1 MAGKEKTRDKAPEV
15 HPEPAKPDQE
25 SAEETL
31 DIESMPL
38 ASARNIPRPHTSL
51 AVRFPGNLGK
61 LTVSLLGAV
70 SSVPSLAEVE
80 KINKAAGGQTRTP
93 LMTLILALVAQAGGS
108 TTVEDLCAQF
118 PNYWNRPLPS
128 TPYTLEEFVYIIVR
142 SSDGLRV
149 S

>member
-1 MAGKEKTRDKAPEV
+1 MAGKDKTREKASEI
-15 HPEPAKPDQE
+15 HPEPTKPDQE
-25 SAEETL
+25 SAEEMV
-31 DIESMPL
+31 DIESLPL

-51 AVRFPGNLGK
+51 AVRFPGNLSK
-61 LTVSLLGAV
+61 LTVSLLGEV

-93 LMTLILALVAQAGGS
+93 LMTLILAIVAQAGGS
-108 TTVEDLCAQF
+108 TTLADVCEQF
-118 PNYWNRPLPS
+118 PKLWNRPLPA

-142 SSDGLRV
+142 SSDALRV